1 MKKARRIASMIL
13 VFNIV
18 AGIARCLGKWHLLL
32 VLVNAVAVL
41 ILAVMEL
48 EKLEDKKEEEEQ

>member
-13 VFNIV
+13 VMNIV

-32 VLVNAVAVL
+32 VLVNAVVVL
-41 ILAVMEL
+41 VLAVMEL
-48 EKLEDKKEEEEQ
+48 EKLKDRKEEEEK